1 MRAWIAAFLVAA
13 LFQQPDAETRVL
25 DHLKA
30 NVKSGQPLDVS
41 QLNQTFKK
49 PDEQKA
55 VQRFLNS
62 FFRIP
67 VVIIEFQKRTGRIPT
82 LRELSEQFD
91 FKIPGEMDVVLR
103 AMEADPRIPR
113 FLTRNPATGEI
124 TRVDEARIK
133 ADPKFGPAIERSV
146 ASLEKQ
152 VAPNFAMVSIAKL
165 PVNTAQLRGQPYLIY
180 FWFSNCPPCVQT
192 TPMLVRLFQKYSPQG
207 FQIVAANGDN
217 LLGLPYTD
225 LVRADHI
232 RKQGIRFPVGHVTP
246 VMQQTFGV
254 TFFPS
259 MFFVNRQGVI
269 VKHLVGPQSE
279 DILDTAIRDSL
290 K

>member
-1 MRAWIAAFLVAA
+1 
-13 LFQQPDAETRVL
+13 
-25 DHLKA
+25 
-30 NVKSGQPLDVS
+30 
-41 QLNQTFKK
+41 
-49 PDEQKA
+49 
-55 VQRFLNS
+55 
-62 FFRIP
+62 
-67 VVIIEFQKRTGRIPT
+67 
-82 LRELSEQFD
+82 
-91 FKIPGEMDVVLR
+91 MDVILR
-103 AMEADPRIPR
+103 AMESDPRIPR

-124 TRVDEARIK
+124 TKVDAALIK
-133 ADPKFGPAIERSV
+133 ADPKYGQAIERSV
-146 ASLEKQ
+146 GSLEKQ
-152 VAPNFAMVSIAKL
+152 VAPNFAMVSISKL

-192 TPMLVRLFQKYSPQG
+192 TPILVKLSRNTRLRDSRSL
-207 FQIVAANGDN
+207 ARMATTCSD
-217 LLGLPYTD
+217 LPYTD

-269 VKHLVGPQSE
+269 VKHLVGLQSE
-279 DILDTAIRDSL
+279 EILDTAIRDSL

>member
-1 MRAWIAAFLVAA
+1 MSI
-13 LFQQPDAETRVL
+13 
-25 DHLKA
+25 
-30 NVKSGQPLDVS
+30 
-41 QLNQTFKK
+41 
-49 PDEQKA
+49 
-55 VQRFLNS
+55 
-62 FFRIP
+62 
-67 VVIIEFQKRTGRIPT
+67 
-82 LRELSEQFD
+82 
-91 FKIPGEMDVVLR
+91 LR
-103 AMEADPRIPR
+103 AMESDPRIPR

-124 TRVDEARIK
+124 TKVDAALIK
-133 ADPKFGPAIERSV
+133 ADPKFGQAIERSV
-146 ASLEKQ
+146 GSLEKQ
-152 VAPNFAMVSIAKL
+152 VAPNFAMVSISKL

-180 FWFSNCPPCVQT
+180 FWFTNCPPCVQT
-192 TPMLVRLFQKYSPQG
+192 TPMVVKLFQKYSPQG
-207 FQIVAANGDN
+207 FQIAGANGDN

-279 DILDTAIRDSL
+279 DILDTAIRDTL

>member
-1 MRAWIAAFLVAA
+1 MRAWIAAFLIAA

-30 NVKSGQPLDVS
+30 NVKPGQPLDVS
-41 QLNQTFKK
+41 HLNQVFKK
-49 PDEQKA
+49 PEEQKA

-67 VVIIEFQKRTGRIPT
+67 VLIVEFQRRTGRIPT
-82 LRELSEQFD
+82 LKELSEQFD

-103 AMEADPRIPR
+103 AMESDPRIPR

-124 TRVDEARIK
+124 TKVDATLIK
-133 ADPKFGPAIERSV
+133 ADPRFGQAIERSV
-146 ASLEKQ
+146 VSLERQ

-165 PVNTAQLRGQPYLIY
+165 PVNTAQLRDQPYLIY

-225 LVRADHI
+225 LIRADHI

-259 MFFVNRQGVI
+259 MFFVNRQGVV

-279 DILDTAIRDSL
+279 DILDSAIRDSL

>member
-1 MRAWIAAFLVAA
+1 MRAWIAAFLIAT

-30 NVKSGQPLDVS
+30 NVKPGQPLDVS
-41 QLNQTFKK
+41 HLNQVFKK
-49 PDEQKA
+49 PEEQKV

-67 VVIIEFQKRTGRIPT
+67 VLIVEFQRRTGRIPT
-82 LRELSEQFD
+82 LKELSEQFD

-103 AMEADPRIPR
+103 AMESDPRIPR

-124 TRVDEARIK
+124 TKVDATLIK
-133 ADPKFGPAIERSV
+133 ADPRFAQAIERSV
-146 ASLEKQ
+146 GSMEKQ

-225 LVRADHI
+225 LIRADHI

-259 MFFVNRQGVI
+259 MFFVNRQGVV

-279 DILDTAIRDSL
+279 DILDSAIRDSL